1 MMNRV
6 DEKGKVFT
14 ARIHKMEVEVNIVT
28 VQGHVHGYLHVQPGQ
43 RVKDL
48 LNNPA
53 EQFLA
58 ITSATV
64 SAKVDPQIKAAPRTA
79 QSKQKAD
86 WPDEQPEPIRSDFL
100 ALNKRYVISVVPVD
114 EDKVERP
121 RGEEYYIPR

>member
-1 MMNRV
+1 MLNKV
-6 DEKGKVFT
+6 DEKGKLFT

-28 VQGHVHGYLHVQPGQ
+28 VQGHVHGYLHIQPGQ

-64 SAKVDPQIKAAPRTA
+64 HAKTETPFKITPRAGQTR
-79 QSKQKAD
+79 QKAD
-86 WPDEQPEPIRSDFL
+86 TPGEQPKPTQADFL
-100 ALNKRYVISVVPVD
+100 ALNKQYVISVVPVD

-121 RGEEYYIPR
+121 REEEYYIPR

>member
-64 SAKVDPQIKAAPRTA
+64 SAKVDPQIKAAPKTA

>member
-1 MMNRV
+1 MLNRV

-14 ARIHKMEVEVNIVT
+14 ARVHKMEVEVNIVT
-28 VQGHVHGYLHVQPGQ
+28 VQGHVHGYLHIQPGQ

-64 SAKVDPQIKAAPRTA
+64 YTKTDLQVKAASKTT
-79 QSKQKAD
+79 QTKQKAD
-86 WPDEQPEPIRSDFL
+86 GSEEQVEPTRSDFL
-100 ALNKRYVISVVPVD
+100 ALNKQYVISVVPID

>member
-14 ARIHKMEVEVNIVT
+14 ARIHKMEVEVNIIT

-48 LNNPA
+48 LNNSA

-58 ITSATV
+58 ITSATI
-64 SAKVDPQIKAAPRTA
+64 STKAGPQIKAAPRTT
-79 QSKQKAD
+79 QSKQKPD
-86 WPDEQPEPIRSDFL
+86 WPDEQPEPVHSDFL
-100 ALNKRYVISVVPVD
+100 ALNKQYVISVVPVD

>member
-64 SAKVDPQIKAAPRTA
+64 TAKVTLKSKLLPNSPVKA
-79 QSKQKAD
+79 K
-86 WPDEQPEPIRSDFL
+86 I
-100 ALNKRYVISVVPVD
+100 
-114 EDKVERP
+114 
-121 RGEEYYIPR
+121 

>member
-48 LNNPA
+48 LNNPS